1 MLVTARERS
10 TTPNG
15 RSASSR
21 LGAKALL
28 ATARSRWRTARWVI
42 SKRQRRPAPRPCRQI
57 SVSAST
63 MSCTLRPCLASN
75 AWMRPEPQPGGSW
88 NASPTSQSAASF
100 GPIPVARRFGNR
112 AATRCG
118 AWGSRNSTAGIN
130 KESRMA
136 DTVTAAQ
143 LRDRLHSDGE
153 IAIVDA
159 REQGSF
165 HERHLLMASCL
176 PLSRLEL
183 IAPGVLPRRAA
194 PIVVCDA
201 GEGLAER
208 AAARLTE
215 GGYTDVSVLAGG
227 VKAWEVAGFPIY
239 SGVHVPS
246 KAFAEVVEH
255 EYGTPWI
262 TAEELAER
270 QKRPEPMVIF
280 DSRSYEEYHSNSIPG
295 AVSVPG
301 AELVY
306 RFREMVPSPDTFV
319 VVNCGGRTRSI
330 IGAQSLIDAGVP
342 NRVVSL
348 KDGTMAWH
356 LAGFGVIAGAT
367 GRAPE
372 VSAAGVTAA
381 RQRADAVARRYG
393 VPVIA
398 RNTLAEWQR
407 EADRRTLYVLDVRDP
422 AEYRAGH
429 LPGSVMAPGGQL
441 VQETDSWLGVWGAR
455 VVLVDDTGVR
465 ARMTASWLKRMGWDV
480 AVLDHGLDGVE
491 LEQGVPVP
499 RSDIFP
505 LAGAEPATIRPA
517 ELRANPGVVVDLAL
531 SRHHR
536 QGHIPGAWFAIRA
549 RLAEALDKLPAA
561 GNLVLTSEDG
571 TIARYAAAELRTRR
585 PINVLAGGT
594 AAWKAEG
601 LPLETGMG
609 RLASEP
615 DDVSVLARDR
625 PPAERE
631 RYMRE
636 YLAWEIDLVN
646 QIARD
651 GDCRFRLAPAE

>member
-1 MLVTARERS
+1 MAKTPGKVT
-10 TTPNG
+10 P
-15 RSASSR
+15 
-21 LGAKALL
+21 
-28 ATARSRWRTARWVI
+28 
-42 SKRQRRPAPRPCRQI
+42 
-57 SVSAST
+57 
-63 MSCTLRPCLASN
+63 
-75 AWMRPEPQPGGSW
+75 
-88 NASPTSQSAASF
+88 
-100 GPIPVARRFGNR
+100 
-112 AATRCG
+112 
-118 AWGSRNSTAGIN
+118 
-130 KESRMA
+130 
-136 DTVTAAQ
+136 AQ
-143 LRDRLHSDGE
+143 LRGRFRSGGE
-153 IAIVDA
+153 LAIVDA
-159 REQGSF
+159 REEGSF
-165 HERHLLMASCL
+165 HNRHLLMASCL

-183 IAPGVLPRRAA
+183 IAPGLLPRRSA
-194 PIVVCDA
+194 PIVVCDD
-201 GEGLAER
+201 GEGLAEQ
-208 AAARLTE
+208 AAARLIE
-215 GGYTDVSVLAGG
+215 GGHTDVSVLAGG
-227 VKAWEVAGFPIY
+227 VAAWEAAGFPVY

-262 TAEELAER
+262 GAEELADR
-270 QKRPEPMVIF
+270 QKRGERLAIF
-280 DSRSYEEYHSNSIPG
+280 DSRSYEEYHTNSIPG

-306 RFREMVPSPDTFV
+306 RYNDLVPSPDTFV

-356 LAGFGVIAGAT
+356 LAGFGVMAGAT

-372 VSAAGVTAA
+372 VSADGIAAA

-393 VPVIA
+393 VRVIDRA
-398 RNTLAEWQR
+398 TLAEWQH
-407 EADRRTLYVLDVRDP
+407 EADRRTLYVMDVRDP

-465 ARMTASWLKRMGWDV
+465 ARMTASWLRRMGWDA
-480 AVLDHGLDGVE
+480 AVLDGGLDRVE
-491 LEQGVPVP
+491 LEQGVAVP

-594 AAWKAEG
+594 TAWKAEG

-609 RLASEP
+609 RLAGEL
-615 DDVSVLARDR
+615 DDVSVSARDR

-651 GDCRFRLAPAE
+651 ADCRFRLAPAE

>member
-1 MLVTARERS
+1 MEPISRED
-10 TTPNG
+10 
-15 RSASSR
+15 
-21 LGAKALL
+21 K
-28 ATARSRWRTARWVI
+28 
-42 SKRQRRPAPRPCRQI
+42 
-57 SVSAST
+57 
-63 MSCTLRPCLASN
+63 M
-75 AWMRPEPQPGGSW
+75 
-88 NASPTSQSAASF
+88 
-100 GPIPVARRFGNR
+100 
-112 AATRCG
+112 
-118 AWGSRNSTAGIN
+118 
-130 KESRMA
+130 
-136 DTVTAAQ
+136 AAQ
-143 LRDRLHSDGE
+143 VNSIAPAELRGRLHDGGE

-159 REQGSF
+159 REEGSF
-165 HERHLLMASCL
+165 HNRHLLMASCL

-183 IAPGVLPRRAA
+183 IAPGLLPRRSA
-194 PIVVCDA
+194 PIVVCDD
-201 GEGLAER
+201 GEGLAEQ
-208 AAARLTE
+208 AAARLIE
-215 GGYTDVSVLAGG
+215 GGHTDVSVLAGG
-227 VKAWEVAGFPIY
+227 VAAWEAAGFPVY

-262 TAEELAER
+262 GAEELADR
-270 QKRPEPMVIF
+270 QKRGERLAIF
-280 DSRSYEEYHSNSIPG
+280 DSRSYEEYHTNSIPG

-306 RFREMVPSPDTFV
+306 RYNDLVPSPDTFV

-356 LAGFGVIAGAT
+356 LAGFGVMAGAT

-372 VSAAGVTAA
+372 VSADGIAAA
-381 RQRADAVARRYG
+381 RQRADAVARRY
-393 VPVIA
+393 
-398 RNTLAEWQR
+398 
-407 EADRRTLYVLDVRDP
+407 
-422 AEYRAGH
+422 
-429 LPGSVMAPGGQL
+429 
-441 VQETDSWLGVWGAR
+441 GAR

-465 ARMTASWLKRMGWDV
+465 ARMTASWLRRMGWDA
-480 AVLDHGLDGVE
+480 AVLDGGLDRVE
-491 LEQGVPVP
+491 LEQGVAVP

-594 AAWKAEG
+594 TAWKAEG

-609 RLASEP
+609 RLAGEL
-615 DDVSVLARDR
+615 DDVSVSARDR

-651 GDCRFRLAPAE
+651 ADCRFRLAPAE

>member
-1 MLVTARERS
+1 MELRERY
-10 TTPNG
+10 
-15 RSASSR
+15 
-21 LGAKALL
+21 KA
-28 ATARSRWRTARWVI
+28 
-42 SKRQRRPAPRPCRQI
+42 
-57 SVSAST
+57 
-63 MSCTLRPCLASN
+63 
-75 AWMRPEPQPGGSW
+75 G
-88 NASPTSQSAASF
+88 
-100 GPIPVARRFGNR
+100 
-112 AATRCG
+112 
-118 AWGSRNSTAGIN
+118 
-130 KESRMA
+130 
-136 DTVTAAQ
+136 
-143 LRDRLHSDGE
+143 GE

-159 REQGSF
+159 REEGSF

-183 IAPGVLPRRAA
+183 IARGVLPRRSA
-194 PIVVCDA
+194 PIVVCDD

-208 AAARLTE
+208 AAARLIE
-215 GGYTDVSVLAGG
+215 GGYGDVSVLQGG
-227 VKAWEVAGFPIY
+227 VKAWEAAGFPVY

-255 EYGTPWI
+255 EHGTPWI

-270 QKRPEPMVIF
+270 QRRGEPLAIF

-295 AVSVPG
+295 AISVPG

-306 RFREMVPSPDTFV
+306 RFEELVSAPDTFV

-356 LAGFGVIAGAT
+356 LAGFEVLAGAD

-372 VSAAGVTAA
+372 VSAQGVAAA
-381 RQRADAVARRYG
+381 RERADAVARRYA
-393 VPVIA
+393 VPVVNPA
-398 RNTLAEWQR
+398 TLAQWQR
-407 EADRRTLYVLDVRDP
+407 EADRRTLYVMDVRDP

-465 ARMTASWLKRMGWDV
+465 ARMTASWLHRMGWDA
-480 AVLDHGLDGVE
+480 AVLDGGLEGGLEGVE
-491 LEQGVPVP
+491 LERGKPAVS
-499 RSDIFP
+499 SDIFP
-505 LAGAEPATIRPA
+505 LAGPEPATIQPA
-517 ELRANPGVVVDLAL
+517 ELQSRPAVVVDLAL
-531 SRHHR
+531 SRYHR

-549 RLAEALDKLPAA
+549 HLAEALDKLPAQ
-561 GNLVLTSEDG
+561 GDLVLTSKDG
-571 TIARYAAAELRTRR
+571 RVARYAAAELRSRW
-585 PINVLAGGT
+585 PVKVLAGGT
-594 AAWKAEG
+594 AAWKAAG
-601 LPLETGMG
+601 LPLENGMG
-609 RLASEP
+609 RLTREP
-615 DDVSVLARDR
+615 DDLSLSARER

-651 GDCRFRLAPAE
+651 TDCRFRLAPAK